1 MSTIAAIVE
10 GDGEVRA
17 VPLLL
22 RRMAQAHGVHNL
34 HIPVPIRVRRDKFLN
49 QDQEFKSKLVL
60 AALKAGDYGTVLV
73 LLDADD
79 DCPLKL
85 AATVMKR
92 ASAVVP
98 HRAVSVVI
106 ANKEYE
112 AWFLASI
119 ASLAG
124 KRGLKNDLEPP
135 EDAES
140 IRDAKGW
147 LGARMLKGGYHVITD
162 QPAFTALF
170 DMDQAHA
177 ASRSMRKMTAAV
189 AAAL

>member
-1 MSTIAAIVE
+1 
-10 GDGEVRA
+10 
-17 VPLLL
+17 
-22 RRMAQAHGVHNL
+22 MAL
-34 HIPVPIRVRRDKFLN
+34 
-49 QDQEFKSKLVL
+49 
-60 AALKAGDYGTVLV
+60 
-73 LLDADD
+73 
-79 DCPLKL
+79 
-85 AATVMKR
+85 
-92 ASAVVP
+92 P
-98 HRAVSVVI
+98 HRAVSAVI

-124 KRGLKNDLEPP
+124 KRGLRNDLQPP
-135 EDAES
+135 GDAES

-147 LGARMLKGGYHVITD
+147 LGSRMLKGGYHVITD

-189 AAAL
+189 TAAL